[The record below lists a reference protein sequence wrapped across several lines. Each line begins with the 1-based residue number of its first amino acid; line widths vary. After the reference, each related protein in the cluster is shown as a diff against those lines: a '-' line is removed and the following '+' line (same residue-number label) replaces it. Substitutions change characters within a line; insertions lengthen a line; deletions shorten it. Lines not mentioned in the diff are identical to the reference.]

1 MASTPLTPPSVEAA
15 GRALAPVA
23 PETLEWPTIFD
34 EPEAVDRAW
43 LEFVAGRESDERVL
57 LQRGLTFARTWH
69 GDQTRRGGLAPY
81 WVHPVRVAM
90 ELSRWNEATPDRLMA
105 ALLHDTVEDT
115 EATIGEIRVNFGHDV
130 ATLVSWLTAPPS
142 EERAALA
149 AYYERMK
156 RDAPDAVIVLKLAD
170 RSDNLR
176 SIQALVMRTGE
187 PYRRWAGL
195 YLASTQRQILPLT
208 GRAPSVARAGLLA
221 AIADLAPF
229 VSDFTEG

>member
-1 MASTPLTPPSVEAA
+1 MTPPSVEAA
-15 GRALAPVA
+15 GRALARVA
-23 PETLEWPTIFD
+23 PETLEWPTVFD
-34 EPEAVDRAW
+34 EPEAVEREW
-43 LEFVAGRESDERVL
+43 REFVAGQPSDERAL
-57 LQRGLTFARTWH
+57 LGRGLEFARAYH
-69 GDQTRRGGLAPY
+69 RGQTRRGGLAPY

-90 ELSRWNEATPDRLMA
+90 ELGRWNEATPDRLMT

-115 EATIGEIRVNFGHDV
+115 EATVGDIRTNFGPDV

-149 AYYERMK
+149 AYYERMR
-156 RDAPDAVIVLKLAD
+156 RDGPDSAIVLKLAD

-195 YLASTQRQILPLT
+195 YLASTQRQILPLAD
-208 GRAPSVARAGLLA
+208 RAPSVARASLLA

>member
-1 MASTPLTPPSVEAA
+1 M
-15 GRALAPVA
+15 A

-34 EPEAVDRAW
+34 EPDAVELAWLDFVATRPGDRA
-43 LEFVAGRESDERVL
+43 L
-57 LQRGLTFARTWH
+57 LQRGLAFARVAH
-69 GDQTRRGGLAPY
+69 GEQTRRGGLAPY
-81 WVHPVRVAM
+81 WVHPVRVAI
-90 ELSRWNEATPDRLMA
+90 ELGRWNEATPDRLMA

-115 EATIGEIRVNFGHDV
+115 EATVGEIRAKFGQDV

-142 EERAALA
+142 EERTALV
-149 AYYERMK
+149 AYYARMK
-156 RDAPDAVIVLKLAD
+156 RDAPEPVIVLKLAD

-195 YLASTQRQILPLT
+195 YLAATQRQILPLAD
-208 GRAPSVARAGLLA
+208 RAPSIARAGLLA
-221 AIADLAPF
+221 AIADLAPL